1 MRKSCVIY
9 AEWTDQILNLPDD
22 MAGKYAKAIL
32 QYAIYGEKAD
42 IDEPFLKA
50 MLVPVKKR
58 LDEDREKY
66 QAQVDRMNKCRNQK
80 DIYKKS
86 DRNLQEI
93 TSDTVTVTDTVTDT
107 DNNKKKKIKKKSTFH
122 NFPEREIDF
131 SALKVKTNV

>member
-1 MRKSCVIY
+1 MRKSCVVY
-9 AEWTDQILNLPDD
+9 ATWADQILNLPDD

-32 QYAIYGEKAD
+32 QYAIYGEAVD
-42 IDEPFLKA
+42 VDNTFINA
-50 MLVPVKKR
+50 MFIPVKKK
-58 LDEDREKY
+58 LDEDIEKY
-66 QAQVDRMNKCRNQK
+66 QEKVERMNTCRNQK

-93 TSDTVTVTDTVTDT
+93 TSDTVTDTVTDT